1 MTKCWCRALLSAH
14 HRTPLLNLGATPV
27 FIDSEEENWNID
39 PELLE
44 VAIKDR
50 IAKTGEYDSNFW
62 LCTITLDPNLKI
74 KGQDNAYNETP

>member
-1 MTKCWCRALLSAH
+1 M
-14 HRTPLLNLGATPV
+14 

-50 IAKTGEYDSNFW
+50 IAKTSEYDSNFW
-62 LCTITLDPNLKI
+62 LCTITFDPNLKI
-74 KGQDNAYNETP
+74 KGQDNTYNETPETPGQVPVSRKKELSCK